1 MDYRG
6 ALRIVSSVLIAIFL
20 PANAVGAKDLYPS
33 LGELVDA
40 LSRELAWPDGS
51 TTEEKVHQLRAEK
64 VVPSHLT
71 QNHLATPTVVMT
83 VMGGLLQRSR
93 AKGDDPN
100 MALSALIQAAVA
112 TGAPIP
118 TFAPDEISNLNL
130 VFEPSVQA
138 EIEVSLVYPLP
149 GFYSAPSF
157 PFVIVPRGLKGD
169 RFSRGKRHDS
179 QRKETLRQFPH
190 TIFREGESPA
200 EKGAGIFPRR

>member
-83 VMGGLLQRSR
+83 VVGGLLQRSR

-118 TFAPDEISNLNL
+118 TFPPDEISNLNL
-130 VFEPSVQA
+130 VSVRP
-138 EIEVSLVYPLP
+138 EIEVPIVYALP
-149 GFYSAPSF
+149 DFYSSPSF
-157 PFVIVPRGLKGD
+157 PFVIAPRGLKGD
-169 RFSRGKRHDS
+169 RFPRGKRHDS
-179 QRKETLRQFPH
+179 QQEALRQFPH